1 MQEKARSSTHE
12 HSPESHGS
20 RSRDTNTSSDNR
32 DKGPSVRVSGII
44 LSLSL
49 LAAEALVVVLVVI
62 LLAVLLPTRQARIQ
76 SSK

>member
-1 MQEKARSSTHE
+1 M
-12 HSPESHGS
+12 
-20 RSRDTNTSSDNR
+20 
-32 DKGPSVRVSGII
+32 RVSGII

>member
-1 MQEKARSSTHE
+1 MDPLSQL
-12 HSPESHGS
+12 
-20 RSRDTNTSSDNR
+20 
-32 DKGPSVRVSGII
+32 SGII